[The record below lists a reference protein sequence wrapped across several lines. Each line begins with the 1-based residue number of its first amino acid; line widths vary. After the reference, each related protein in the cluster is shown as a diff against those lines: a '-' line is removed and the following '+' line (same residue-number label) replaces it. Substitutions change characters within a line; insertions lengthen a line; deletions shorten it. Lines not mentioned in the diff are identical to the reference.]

1 MIPLR
6 EVSILLVYRDP
17 EYTELNDM
25 RVFSNYEKARDEA
38 VLLEM
43 GCWFCKIERRGINY
57 GHE

>member
-17 EYTELNDM
+17 EYIELKDI

-38 VLLEM
+38 VFL
-43 GCWFCKIERRGINY
+43 
-57 GHE
+57 